1 MTVSRRNLISY
12 EHNVQCEIIFI
23 FLVKAPKIKK
33 IKGKKSVKEGR
44 TIQLR
49 CQIGPAKPQP
59 KIYWEKDGVI
69 LKKGKGIQIKSGRK
83 GSRLRVKKSK
93 PTDSGNY
100 VCVVKN
106 AVSTDRMAINIR
118 KVQMKVERPEE
129 VMYLSYEDMKYLSP
143 LLTSTKSSCHSLT

>member
-1 MTVSRRNLISY
+1 MSNTIALI
-12 EHNVQCEIIFI
+12 V
-23 FLVKAPKIKK
+23 LKAPKIKK

-118 KVQMKVERPEE
+118 ILPKNQVDSTLTPVTPSTSRFKKCPPEDDTYCLNNGE
-129 VMYLSYEDMKYLSP
+129 CRIIV
-143 LLTSTKSSCHSLT
+143 LLDYRMCK